1 MRGRMMEP
9 VDIRRILGIQDKPK
23 FSTRLYRW
31 LCHEPQSIIAAAL
44 IGLGC
49 AAVCLYVVFV
59 GKSLC
64 GAVMRKLLGFWNS
77 GHGWLGAARWWIVGG
92 IVLAV
97 WAGFVAAHEW
107 LMNPGPFTALP
118 IDTHAEIKQA
128 ADQGLDIY
136 ETFS

>member
-1 MRGRMMEP
+1 MT
-9 VDIRRILGIQDKPK
+9 DADTIRRLLQVDRPK
-23 FSTRLYRW
+23 FSTRVYRW
-31 LCHEPQSIIAAAL
+31 LCREPQSIIAAAL

-49 AAVCLYVVFV
+49 AAACLYVVFV

-118 IDTHAEIKQA
+118 PIDTNAEIKQA